1 MQKVP
6 GMNQSDDEIF
16 GRNIDQLDRETPRYN
31 LSEEEDGDGG
41 GGGGASGGKTGA
53 KGMCVDTVFV

>member
-31 LSEEEDGDGG
+31 LSEEEDNGSTNTTGG
-41 GGGGASGGKTGA
+41 
-53 KGMCVDTVFV
+53 TVAGRSLCF